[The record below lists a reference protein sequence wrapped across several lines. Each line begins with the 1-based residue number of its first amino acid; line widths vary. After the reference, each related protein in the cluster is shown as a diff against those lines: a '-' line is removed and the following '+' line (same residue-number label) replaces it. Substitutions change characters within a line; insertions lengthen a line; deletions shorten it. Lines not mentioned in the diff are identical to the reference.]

1 MKEKV
6 NPNGLLIVSPL
17 GPKSPKRKIKKK
29 RKTEF
34 RCDCKVCCKG
44 MPPKRGKKVTKIFFI
59 KLPPLKSI

>member
-44 MPPKRGKKVTKIFFI
+44 MPPKRGKKVTRFS
-59 KLPPLKSI
+59 L

>member
-17 GPKSPKRKIKKK
+17 GPKSPKRKFKKK

-34 RCDCKVCCKG
+34 PLLGIKVE
-44 MPPKRGKKVTKIFFI
+44 
-59 KLPPLKSI
+59 L